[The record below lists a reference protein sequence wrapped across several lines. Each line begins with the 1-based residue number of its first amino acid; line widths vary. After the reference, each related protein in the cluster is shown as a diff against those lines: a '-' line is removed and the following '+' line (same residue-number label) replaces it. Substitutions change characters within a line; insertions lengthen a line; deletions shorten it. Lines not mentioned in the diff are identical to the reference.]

1 MIETFWLDLRQAARS
16 LRRTPGFAIAAV
28 LTLALGIG
36 ATTAVFSVVNG
47 VVLKPLPYPD
57 PDRLV
62 AAWNAWDDT
71 PRGGISP
78 AEYFDYLDRVDAFA
92 HFGVSASGV
101 SALTGSGPPERLPT
115 GYVSYGVLP
124 ALGVAPQIG
133 RPFRADEDGP
143 DGRAVILSDGL
154 WERRFGRDRG
164 VIGRRLVIDDI
175 VHTVVGVMPPGFR
188 LPVDFDAPDAAQL
201 FLTLGLDRRTL
212 QGRGSHFLNGVARLR
227 AGVSPEQASARLALV
242 AEGFTRELPA
252 QYPPAMRFT
261 ALVLPLHEDVVGDV
275 RPVLLTLLAA
285 IAFVLLIACGNI
297 THLFLSRGERRRG
310 EFALRIALGAGRAR
324 IVRQTLAES
333 TLVAVLGGIA
343 GLVLAVAGTRALL
356 ALSPPDLPRIDAI
369 TVDARVLAFGLAA
382 SLAVGIVVGLIPAL
396 RNGGVR
402 RNAAVGEDGRG
413 VVGATPHRHRL
424 RQVLIASEV
433 ALAIVLTLGAGLMVR
448 SFLRILA
455 VDPGYRTEGVLTA
468 SVTLPPSAY
477 PDGERT
483 AAFFV
488 SLLDRLRAQP
498 GVVAAG
504 GVAGLPLTN
513 PRGDLNFQIEGRENA
528 PGERS
533 RRADWQ
539 VVTPGY
545 LQAIGMR
552 VLQGRGI
559 EPSDRANTP
568 GVVVLNDAAA
578 RLHWPDG
585 DAIGGHLRL
594 GGNAGPGLVT
604 VVGVVNDVRHG
615 TLRAEPRPEMYL
627 AHTQFRFWGTGTEP
641 VRSLT
646 LVART
651 SGDPEQFSSTIR
663 REVAALDPALPVDA
677 VRSMQAVR
685 SAAVAADRF
694 LSLLLSIFAA
704 LALMVTLVGVY
715 GVMAYSAAQRRREIG
730 VRVALGARPS
740 SVLVLMLG
748 HGLTPAVIGIG
759 AGLAGGM
766 ALTGALRAQLYG
778 VTPYDAPT
786 ALAVTA
792 LVGLVAFLACV
803 VPAARAARVDP
814 ITALRSDYA
823 AAILYRT

>member
-1 MIETFWLDLRQAARS
+1 MIDTCWLDVRQAARS

-57 PDRLV
+57 ADRLV

-92 HFGVSASGV
+92 HFGVYVTDV

-133 RPFRADEDGP
+133 RPFHADEDAPG
-143 DGRAVILSDGL
+143 GHAVILSDGL
-154 WERRFGRDRG
+154 WQRRFGRDRG
-164 VIGRRLVIDDI
+164 VIGSRLVIDDV

-188 LPVDFDAPDAAQL
+188 LPVDFEAPDPAQL
-201 FLTLGLDRRTL
+201 FVPLGLDRSNL
-212 QGRGSHFLNGVARLR
+212 PGRGSHFLDGVARLR
-227 AGVSPEQASARLALV
+227 AGVSAEQASTRLALV
-242 AEGFTRELPA
+242 AEGFTREFPA

-261 ALVLPLHEDVVGDV
+261 ALAGPLHEDVVGDV

-297 THLFLSRGERRRG
+297 THLFLSRAERRRG

-333 TLVAVLGGIA
+333 TLVALLGGIA
-343 GLVLAVAGTRALL
+343 GLVLAVAGTSALL
-356 ALSPPDLPRIDAI
+356 ALSPPDLPRVESI

-402 RNAAVGEDGRG
+402 RNDAVGDDGRG
-413 VVGATPHRHRL
+413 VAGATPHRHRL
-424 RQVLIASEV
+424 RQGLIASEV

-468 SVTLPPSAY
+468 SVTLPPAAY
-477 PDGERT
+477 PDADRT

-488 SLLDRLRAQP
+488 SLLDRLRGQT
-498 GVVAAG
+498 GVVSAG

-513 PRGDLNFQIEGRENA
+513 PRGDLNFQIEGRETA

-539 VVTPGY
+539 VGS
-545 LQAIGMR
+545 
-552 VLQGRGI
+552 GR
-559 EPSDRANTP
+559 DRAP
-568 GVVVLNDAAA
+568 G
-578 RLHWPDG
+578 
-585 DAIGGHLRL
+585 
-594 GGNAGPGLVT
+594 
-604 VVGVVNDVRHG
+604 
-615 TLRAEPRPEMYL
+615 E
-627 AHTQFRFWGTGTEP
+627 
-641 VRSLT
+641 
-646 LVART
+646 
-651 SGDPEQFSSTIR
+651 
-663 REVAALDPALPVDA
+663 
-677 VRSMQAVR
+677 
-685 SAAVAADRF
+685 
-694 LSLLLSIFAA
+694 
-704 LALMVTLVGVY
+704 
-715 GVMAYSAAQRRREIG
+715 
-730 VRVALGARPS
+730 
-740 SVLVLMLG
+740 
-748 HGLTPAVIGIG
+748 
-759 AGLAGGM
+759 
-766 ALTGALRAQLYG
+766 
-778 VTPYDAPT
+778 
-786 ALAVTA
+786 
-792 LVGLVAFLACV
+792 
-803 VPAARAARVDP
+803 
-814 ITALRSDYA
+814 
-823 AAILYRT
+823 